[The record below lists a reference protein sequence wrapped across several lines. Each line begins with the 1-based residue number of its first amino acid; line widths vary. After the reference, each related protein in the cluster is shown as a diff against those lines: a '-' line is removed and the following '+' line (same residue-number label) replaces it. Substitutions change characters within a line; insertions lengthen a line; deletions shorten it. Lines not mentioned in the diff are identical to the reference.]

1 MVFRAVEEVGKVEG
15 EEGEIVG
22 CVDTWIDVSQEPFV
36 VIHYPLPDCRI
47 WGKGIAVVAWT

>member
-22 CVDTWIDVSQEPFV
+22 CVDTWIDVSQEPFII
-36 VIHYPLPDCRI
+36 IHYPLPDCRI